1 MVNLDYLKNLNKAQT
16 QAVTHLD
23 GPLLIVAG
31 AVSGKTKVLTSR
43 IAHII
48 TEKRAEIDTNKL
60 VTISEFLSPI
70 NLPKNPDITDA
81 INGNA
86 KIEISILSF

>member
-1 MVNLDYLKNLNKAQT
+1 MKRQEI
-16 QAVTHLD
+16 
-23 GPLLIVAG
+23 LI
-31 AVSGKTKVLTSR
+31 KSR
-43 IAHII
+43 IKKKTECTVFFETVTII
-48 TEKRAEIDTNKL
+48 AEIDTNKL

-70 NLPKNPDITDA
+70 NLPKNPDIIDA